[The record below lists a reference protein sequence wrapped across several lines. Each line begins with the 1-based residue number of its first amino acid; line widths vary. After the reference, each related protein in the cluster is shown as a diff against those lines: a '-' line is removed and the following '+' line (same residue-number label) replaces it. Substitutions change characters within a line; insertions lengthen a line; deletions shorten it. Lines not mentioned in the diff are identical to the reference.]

1 MQWCWAKL
9 WLLRAVVVCIP
20 GRCPVS
26 PHFMLMTMPG
36 SCIQSAPAPQSPE
49 HNKDVSAVAGD
60 CGRGDGEAGGGAGH
74 SLVSV
79 WPECGHRGPGTRGP
93 RPGQCPM
100 YGPDPGLSCGAV
112 VVMLSGH

>member
-1 MQWCWAKL
+1 
-9 WLLRAVVVCIP
+9 
-20 GRCPVS
+20 
-26 PHFMLMTMPG
+26 MTMPG